1 MTTTLLDIHI
11 KPFIIEHFLHIMYCN
26 YIKLIMDQFMFE
38 TRADIIYF
46 ISKKDDSLFWNNY
59 ELFAFNNKMGVT
71 NKLLTNNDINT
82 QINNDFMMIDIYEK
96 DYKHYDYLMEYSLH
110 TYCQD
115 KEKIRNELLTYV
127 ESCVGLK

>member
-1 MTTTLLDIHI
+1 
-11 KPFIIEHFLHIMYCN
+11 
-26 YIKLIMDQFMFE
+26 MFE
-38 TRADIIYF
+38 TINDIIYF
-46 ISKKDDSLFWNNY
+46 ISKKEDSQFWNNY

-71 NKLLTNNDINT
+71 NKLLSNNDINT

-96 DYKHYDYLMEYSLH
+96 DYKHYDYLTEYALH
-110 TYCQD
+110 TYCQN